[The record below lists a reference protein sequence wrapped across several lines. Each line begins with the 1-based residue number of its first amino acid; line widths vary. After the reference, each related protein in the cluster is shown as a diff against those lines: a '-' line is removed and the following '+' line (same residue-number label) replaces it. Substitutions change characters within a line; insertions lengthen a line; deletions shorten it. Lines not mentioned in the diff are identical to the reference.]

1 MSNTANGK
9 NNFYEFYCPVKI
21 IAGHSAIDHLPFEL
35 GNLGAQNPM
44 ILTDKGVKNIG
55 LLEPVINSLTQ
66 ANVQVGVIFDDVPPD
81 SSLLTVRDAA
91 NVYRE
96 NDCDA
101 IIAIGGGSVI
111 DTSKAVNILVSEG
124 GDDLMQYAGAHN
136 LPKPLKPFI
145 MIPTTAGTGSE
156 VTSVAV
162 ISDTQRNVKLPF
174 TSYFLLPDAAVL
186 DPRMTLTLPPHLT
199 AMTAMDAMTH
209 AIEAYTCMAKNPMS
223 DAYAYA
229 AVKKISENLPLV
241 LADSSNANARLE
253 LAQASTMAGIAF
265 SNSMV
270 GLVHSLGHSL
280 GAVAHLPH
288 GLCMNLFLP
297 YVLEYNLKAVG
308 EHIGELL
315 LPLAGAEKYSKVTAQ
330 NRASATIEHLKALR
344 DTLHEQT
351 KLPRTLAE
359 TGKVTKDMLDEIAE
373 KALNDGSIIFN
384 PTEATKADLLAIL
397 EKAWG

>member
-1 MSNTANGK
+1 MSHS
-9 NNFYEFYCPVKI
+9 NNFYEFFCPVKI

-35 GNLGAQNPM
+35 SHLGAKKPM
-44 ILTDKGVKNIG
+44 IITDKGVRNVG
-55 LLEPVINSLTQ
+55 LVDPVVTSLTQ
-66 ANVQVGVIFDDVPPD
+66 ADVNTDVIFDDVPPD
-81 SSLLTVRDAA
+81 SSLVTVRDAA
-91 NVYRE
+91 KVYR
-96 NDCDA
+96 DQGCDA

-145 MIPTTAGTGSE
+145 LIPTTAGTGSE

-162 ISDTQRNVKLPF
+162 ISDTEKNVKLPF

-186 DPRMTLTLPPHLT
+186 DPRMTKTLPPHLT
-199 AMTAMDAMTH
+199 AMTGMDAMTH
-209 AIEAYTCMAKNPMS
+209 AIEAYIGLAKNPIS
-223 DAYAYA
+223 DAYASA
-229 AVKKISENLPLV
+229 AIKKISKNLPIV
-241 LADSSNANARLE
+241 LKDLSDTNARLE

-297 YVLEYNLKAVG
+297 YALEYNLDKTADDL
-308 EHIGELL
+308 GELL
-315 LPLAGAEKYSKVTAQ
+315 LPLAGAEVYSKIVAGKRAQ
-330 NRASATIEHLKALR
+330 ATIDHIKKIR
-344 DTLHEQT
+344 DDLFEQT
-351 KLPRTLAE
+351 KLPRTLQE
-359 TGKVTKDMLDEIAE
+359 TGKVTKDMFDAIVDR
-373 KALNDGSIIFN
+373 ALNDGSVLFN
-384 PTEATKADLLAIL
+384 PKEVTKKDLLAVL
-397 EKAWG
+397 EKAW